1 MYKNFKLYFFLFYLF
16 LVSSLFAQRD
26 LFQGIAYDSVYENKD
41 LTINLDLIET
51 TNIIQSYL
59 FYRSFGK
66 QTFSAVE
73 MNNMGNRIV
82 GTIPETYV
90 TFPYIEYYIKLISSD
105 GKEVLLPDGAPT
117 QSNLYR
123 INVKRE
129 ETSDEEIIIL
139 SPDVNE
145 PITIEEF
152 FLAISFLRVSD
163 KVKREL
169 TKIFINEHDVSSY
182 LLITTDIGIIPQGK
196 VKNIFPGKNLLKVIL
211 YNNEGKPIKFLDYVF
226 RIVTPKELEKIS
238 AGRVFKYNGIAQ
250 VESSNENLKSG
261 KYNLNRLSMNFNSSY
276 GIINTQLTLFLTNEE
291 KPNIQPQNRYSF
303 NLDAKWF
310 KLSLGDHY
318 PIYPSLIMGGKR
330 LRGITATLETGPFN
344 LQASFGEITR
354 KIEGT
359 LLEVLSREEATPSPD
374 IIPVDSAKFGQPFA
388 RAEIG
393 TFQRKLFVVRPYF
406 GSGKNFQLGI
416 SYLHS
421 MDNVNSID
429 FGARPKENVVI
440 GSDLTIG
447 IDNQRVLFRAQ
458 GAFSIINNDI
468 SLGNFS
474 DKIIDSLFG
483 EGKPLGGDPKTIK
496 LVREIGKNFITV
508 NQFIV
513 PLNPLEFPTAALD
526 AEFSLNYFGNYL
538 KAGYVYRGND
548 YTSFGQ
554 NYIRTDIAG
563 LRIMDRLSLV
573 DNRVFISVSYEN
585 LSDNLQETKI
595 ATTQFKNFESSL
607 SLYLRKNFPNMTL
620 GYANFLVK
628 NDIDPNTQDSV
639 RFYNQLNNSTNQF
652 SFSTSY
658 DLKYLVLHRLF
669 FNIVTSRKRDYTF
682 KNLSTKFISIN
693 FSIQNF
699 WRKNWH
705 TLLGIVH
712 NNSSISTSNFQYTSI
727 TVANRFLF
735 LKDKLRV
742 SFSLTPSFG
751 NLKRH
756 SLELGSQ
763 YFIQNNFTINFN
775 FRFILNLAPWKNE
788 TIFSLVSRYEL

>member
-26 LFQGIAYDSVYENKD
+26 LFQGMAYDSVYENKD

-51 TNIIQSYL
+51 TNIIESYL
-59 FYRSFGK
+59 FYRSFGE
-66 QTFSAVE
+66 QTFRAVE

-82 GTIPETYV
+82 GTIPGTYV

-105 GKEVLLPDGAPT
+105 GKEVLLPEGAPT

-123 INVKRE
+123 INVQRE

-211 YNNEGKPIKFLDYVF
+211 YNKEGKPIKFLDYIF

-406 GSGKNFQLGI
+406 GSGKNFQLGF

-421 MDNVNSID
+421 IDNVNSID
-429 FGARPKENVVI
+429 LGARPKENVVI

-447 IDNQRVLFRAQ
+447 IDNHRVLFRAQ
-458 GAFSIINNDI
+458 GAFSVINNDI

-496 LVREIGKNFITV
+496 LVRDIGKNFITV

-513 PLNPLEFPTAALD
+513 PLNPLKFPTAVLD
-526 AEFSLNYFGNYL
+526 AEFSLNYFGNYF

-548 YTSFGQ
+548 YASFGQ

-585 LSDNLQETKI
+585 LNDNLQETKI
-595 ATTQFKNFESSL
+595 ATTQFKTFESSV

-620 GYANFLVK
+620 GYAKFLVK

-669 FNIVTSRKRDYTF
+669 FNIVISRKRDYTF
-682 KNLSTKFISIN
+682 KNLSAKFTSIN

-712 NNSSISTSNFQYTSI
+712 SNSSISTSNYQYTSI

-751 NLKRH
+751 NLKRQ

-775 FRFILNLAPWKNE
+775 FRFILNPAPWKNE
-788 TIFSLVSRYEL
+788 TIVSLVSRYEL

>member
-1 MYKNFKLYFFLFYLF
+1 MYKNFNLYFFLFYLF

-26 LFQGIAYDSVYENKD
+26 LFQEIAYDSVYENKD
-41 LTINLDLIET
+41 LTINIDLIET

-73 MNNMGNRIV
+73 MNNMGSRIV
-82 GTIPETYV
+82 GTIPGIHV
-90 TFPYIEYYIKLISSD
+90 TFPYIEYYIKLILSD

-145 PITIEEF
+145 SMTIEEF
-152 FLAISFLRVSD
+152 FIAISFLRVSD
-163 KVKREL
+163 KVKRES

-226 RIVTPKELEKIS
+226 KIVTPKELEKIS

-250 VESSNENLKSG
+250 LESSNENLKSG

-276 GIINTQLTLFLTNEE
+276 GIINTELSLFLTNEE

-303 NLDAKWF
+303 NLDAKWA

-318 PIYPSLIMGGKR
+318 PIYTSLIMGGKR

-359 LLEVLSREEATPSPD
+359 ILEVLSREKATPSPD

-388 RAEIG
+388 RAKIG

-406 GSGKNFQLGI
+406 VSGKNFQLGI

-458 GAFSIINNDI
+458 GAFSTINNDI

-483 EGKPLGGDPKTIK
+483 EGKPLGGGLKTTK
-496 LVREIGKNFITV
+496 LVRDVSKNLITLY
-508 NQFIV
+508 QFIFS
-513 PLNPLEFPTAALD
+513 LNPLEFPTAALD

-538 KAGYVYRGND
+538 KAAYVYRGND

-563 LRIMDRLSLV
+563 LRIMDRLSLL

-607 SLYLRKNFPNMTL
+607 SLYFRKNFPNMTL

-699 WRKNWH
+699 WRENWN

-756 SLELGSQ
+756 LLELGSQ